1 MGLGSEETVG
11 PELFEVKKGKRVA
24 FGGREGLP
32 EKFLELSLN
41 KQGNLRVI
49 RLEGANRVRVW
60 GQDERQNFA
69 WVNWQL
75 VQQLPEKV
83 YERIDGR
90 SVIIDIDVPSDK
102 EPNKLLRLNDAKS
115 TKDSRIFRVEVNPP
129 IRDLGKRN

>member
-1 MGLGSEETVG
+1 MGLGSEETVS
-11 PELFEVKKGKRVA
+11 PELFEVKKGKRVV
-24 FGGREGLP
+24 FGDREGLP

-60 GQDERQNFA
+60 GQDNGQNFT

-75 VQQLPEKV
+75 VQELPEKV

-129 IRDLGKRN
+129 IRDLRKRN